1 MMPLANDKLASTP
14 TEGVYVAAEELLQL
28 RHAAKDIS
36 LNTHKKS
43 TALMDGDSRTSFRGR
58 GMEFAEVRAYQAG
71 DDVRNIDWR
80 VTART
85 QKPYTKLFQE
95 ERERPVYLLVDQ
107 RSPMFFGSV
116 RQFKSVFAAR
126 LATSIAWAA
135 MNNNDRIGAMIFS
148 DTDQTDSRARRGKHA
163 ILSFIHELAA
173 FNQHLN
179 SPVPANTMINME
191 EMLNDIRRVAKPGSA
206 IFLLSDFHDF
216 TERCREPLA
225 ILSRHCDLTAVQIFD
240 PLEQHLP
247 NTHALSITDGQGRL
261 SIAGQSRA
269 FTQSYDESFAA
280 QLYFL
285 RRAFSSA
292 HVNFASVSVA
302 DSVNDFIRD
311 LFCSRKNLKRRRR

>member
-1 MMPLANDKLASTP
+1 MPVANNKHSATP
-14 TEGVYVAAEELLQL
+14 TEGVYVAVEELLQL

-36 LNTHKKS
+36 LDTNKKS

-135 MNNNDRIGAMIFS
+135 MKNNDRIGAMIFS
-148 DTDQTDSRARRGKHA
+148 DTEQTDSRARRGKHA
-163 ILSFIHELAA
+163 TLSFIHELTA
-173 FNQHLN
+173 FNQRLH
-179 SPVPANTMINME
+179 SPLPAQGMTSME
-191 EMLNDIRRVAKPGSA
+191 DMLNDIRRVAKPGSA
-206 IFLLSDFHDF
+206 IFLISDFHDF
-216 TERCREPLA
+216 SERCREPLA
-225 ILSRHCDLTAVQIFD
+225 ILSRHCDLTAVQVFD
-240 PLEQHLP
+240 PLEHHLP
-247 NTHALSITDGQGRL
+247 STQALSITDGQGRL
-261 SIAGQSRA
+261 NIAGQSRA
-269 FTQSYDESFAA
+269 FAQSYEASFAE
-280 QLYFL
+280 QLYLL

-292 HVNFASVSVA
+292 KVNFASVSVA
-302 DSVNDFIRD
+302 ESVSDFVRD
-311 LFCSRKNLKRRRR
+311 LFCSRRNIKRRRN